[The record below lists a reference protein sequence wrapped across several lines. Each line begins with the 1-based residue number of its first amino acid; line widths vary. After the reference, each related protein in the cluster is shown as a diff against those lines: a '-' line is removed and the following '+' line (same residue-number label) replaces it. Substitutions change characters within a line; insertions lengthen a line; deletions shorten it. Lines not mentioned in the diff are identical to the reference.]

1 MVRGARGGFRLD
13 TELHPAGDIRHG
25 RMLLRF
31 HLFGAG
37 EAQQGRAEAQRI
49 KDRSFR
55 FFHNCLIFKCAS
67 LSGHGASGI
76 LPPGRCPDHC
86 RKKGRF
92 PAPHGASA
100 FRIDRRTTLPAWPG
114 PARRGGNAAG
124 ARLRRAKGGVSSACR
139 PCSRGPVRLRARS
152 SIVGPLSTHSRRT
165 SPRRR
170 PAVVAVA
177 AVAHAVAGH
186 AGVEAPEE
194 ARVRLAAPAAH
205 ADGSREHLHPQ
216 VVRGDG
222 IPVAGC
228 GYRPLPGNG
237 HIDARIEGSR
247 SQSQCIDPHGRILR
261 RGRVRRENEQ
271 QQCEYSFHRR
281 CV

>member
-1 MVRGARGGFRLD
+1 MPQEHAFDGRRAGFPARVV
-13 TELHPAGDIRHG
+13 HVV
-25 RMLLRF
+25 
-31 HLFGAG
+31 
-37 EAQQGRAEAQRI
+37 EAQSAFEREAPSSGHSPRIADGRA
-49 KDRSFR
+49 
-55 FFHNCLIFKCAS
+55 
-67 LSGHGASGI
+67 
-76 LPPGRCPDHC
+76 
-86 RKKGRF
+86 
-92 PAPHGASA
+92 
-100 FRIDRRTTLPAWPG
+100 
-114 PARRGGNAAG
+114 
-124 ARLRRAKGGVSSACR
+124 RA
-139 PCSRGPVRLRARS
+139 
-152 SIVGPLSTHSRRT
+152 
-165 SPRRR
+165 RR